1 MIALDTNVVSEL
13 MRDVP
18 HPAVLAWLDTQRS
31 SELYLPSVAMA
42 ELLFGVE
49 DLPQGKRRM
58 ALERTLGTWL
68 EMFAGRVLPLD
79 EAAAYAYAK
88 RAVAA
93 RRAGRPLPVA
103 DGYIAAI
110 AAAHGARVATRDVR
124 PYQSA
129 GVEAVNPWVAD
140 ATER

>member
-18 HPAVLAWLDTQRS
+18 HPAVLAWLDAQRS

-49 DLPQGKRRM
+49 DLPQGKRR
-58 ALERTLGTWL
+58 ALERTLGVWL

-79 EAAAYAYAK
+79 EAAAHAYAK

-93 RRAGRPLPVA
+93 RRAGRALPVA

-110 AAAHGARVATRDVR
+110 AAAHGACVATRDVR

-129 GVEAVNPWVAD
+129 GVDAVNPWEAG
-140 ATER
+140 AAER